1 MKNAE
6 YSDKELVV
14 DILTDS
20 FETNKSVNY
29 IIKQDNKRKKRIRA
43 LMDYSF
49 EVCKEFGNVYL
60 SDDKKACALV
70 LFPDKKKTTLKSIQL
85 DLKLI
90 LSSVGLSNI
99 KKTLERESLIK
110 KHQPKD
116 TMYYLWFIGVDPK
129 HQNSGIGTTL
139 LNEVIKDSESKKRSI
154 YLETS
159 TMKNLP
165 WYKKFGFDV
174 YNELDL
180 SYKLFFLKKEIA

>member
-1 MKNAE
+1 MKSAE

-20 FETNKSVNY
+20 FETNKSVKY
-29 IIKQDNKRKKRIRA
+29 IIKQDSKRKKRIRA

-49 EVCKEFGNVYL
+49 EVCKEFGDVYL
-60 SDDKKACALV
+60 SDDKKACALI

-110 KHQPKD
+110 KHQSKD

-129 HQNSGIGTTL
+129 YQNSGIGTTL